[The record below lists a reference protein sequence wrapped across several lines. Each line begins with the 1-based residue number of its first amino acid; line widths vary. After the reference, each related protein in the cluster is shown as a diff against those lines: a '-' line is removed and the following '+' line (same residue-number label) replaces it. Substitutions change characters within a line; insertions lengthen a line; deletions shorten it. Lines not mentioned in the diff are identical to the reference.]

1 VRSILSCA
9 VTSRTEVCIRTKD
22 EALLK
27 KKSDAHVL
35 EPLDTRM
42 LHVREFCQR
51 FKPSLE
57 YDIVPISDIYGPTA
71 WDPNIQALVLSDET
85 REGAGAGKLSVSVNM
100 TNVAIDNC
108 VILQWPS
115 CEQNGTSR
123 HLNHS

>member
-1 VRSILSCA
+1 MGPFSLCA
-9 VTSRTEVCIRTKD
+9 VISRTEVCICTKD

-27 KKSDAHVL
+27 KKSNVQML
-35 EPLDTRM
+35 EPLNTRI

-85 REGAGAGKLSVSVNM
+85 REGAGAGKLSASVNM
-100 TNVAIDNC
+100 TNVAIDGC
-108 VILQWPS
+108 AIL
-115 CEQNGTSR
+115 
-123 HLNHS
+123 